1 MLGSLAALLPPVK
14 LGGSKAKLERAERA
28 LRPAVSL
35 LTRRL
40 EEAAKLD
47 SLRSRGAAAYVSAET
62 AESVRLAYG
71 VARELWALPHVL
83 KCNGGQMVRPLVDGL
98 LLRPAPAGCEVRV
111 RGRVR
116 ARVHVVSSTRCEAA
130 RSEGSARWDS
140 SGWRPRS
147 SAYLLG

>member
-1 MLGSLAALLPPVK
+1 VLLRALGSLAALLPPVK

-116 ARVHVVSSTRCEAA
+116 VRVGVRDRVGVRVRVRGSGSS
-130 RSEGSARWDS
+130 
-140 SGWRPRS
+140 RPTPWS
-147 SAYLLG
+147 